1 MQPIFAAKIVLSCTI
16 LHNVAIDEEEVMA
29 NLGDVSEEE
38 EETEQEINAEDN
50 FPTEYSNRTLDNLI
64 NFFQI

>member
-1 MQPIFAAKIVLSCTI
+1 MQPIFAAKIVLSCAI

-29 NLGDVSEEE
+29 NVGNVSEEE
-38 EETEQEINAEDN
+38 TNVEDN
-50 FPTEYSNRTLDNLI
+50 FPTEYSNRTLENLI

>member
-38 EETEQEINAEDN
+38 TEQEINAEDN

>member
-1 MQPIFAAKIVLSCTI
+1 M
-16 LHNVAIDEEEVMA
+16 AIDEEEVMA